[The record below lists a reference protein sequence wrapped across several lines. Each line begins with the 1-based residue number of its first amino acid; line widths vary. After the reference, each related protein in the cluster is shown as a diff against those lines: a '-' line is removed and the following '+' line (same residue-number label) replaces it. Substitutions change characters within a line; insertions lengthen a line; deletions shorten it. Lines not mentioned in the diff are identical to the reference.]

1 MAAISMP
8 SGLVIRRIASGL
20 VVRRTASVTTWVLID
35 RP

>member
-8 SGLVIRRIASGL
+8 SGLVIRHITSGV
-20 VVRRTASVTTWVLID
+20 VVRRTASVATWVPID